1 MMRKPYSMMK
11 SFAKHLINYFS
22 NVIPILSIPKPKS
35 FPMGNTNLEPIMST
49 KHGLKLNTKTI

>member
-1 MMRKPYSMMK
+1 MMK

-22 NVIPILSIPKPKS
+22 NVIPILNIPKPKS

-49 KHGLKLNTKTI
+49 KHGLNTKNNVT